1 MLRECGVFSLS
12 FFPFF
17 IIAFFLF
24 SFQISTSVLAVDMTA
39 TPTHCAPTLLA
50 RIVAFVKKAMSVTDF
65 NAKKKANNR
74 KCQNQDIQGKEE
86 KKERY

>member
-1 MLRECGVFSLS
+1 MFSIS

-17 IIAFFLF
+17 IMAFFLF
-24 SFQISTSVLAVDMTA
+24 SFQISMSVLAVDMTA
-39 TPTHCAPTLLA
+39 TPTHCALTLLA

-74 KCQNQDIQGKEE
+74 KGQNQDIQSKEKT
-86 KKERY
+86 KKRY